1 MLITFIV
8 LYLLASI
15 GIGLYAATRV
25 HNTADYAVA
34 GRSLPLAVVIAT
46 TFATWFGSET
56 VLGVSARFVDGGLG
70 AVVEDPFGASMCLIL
85 VGLFF
90 AYKLYQK
97 NLITLGDYYRQRYG
111 RVIEVACSAIIL
123 FSYLGW
129 VAAQITALGLVF
141 NLLTQGHMSV
151 TVGMVVGTAI
161 VLVYT
166 LYGGMWSVAMTD
178 FVQMIVIAVGLVA
191 IAWYAADLA
200 GGAGKV
206 VEYAAR
212 EGKFQFFPTGGL
224 KEWTFFFAAAIT
236 MMLGSIPQQDVF
248 QRVMSSNSA
257 ETARIGPVIGG
268 TLYLLFAF
276 IPMFVVVAA
285 VLVMPD
291 TAQALLRDDP
301 QKVLPT
307 LVMQHMPMALQIAFF
322 GALLSA
328 IMSTASATLLA
339 PSTTFVEN
347 ILRNLR
353 PGMTDVVSP
362 ADVAPQELDLELV
375 RRVQRGDST
384 AFDLLVR
391 KYQHRIVA
399 LIGRYIHDWSEC
411 QDVAQDT
418 FVRAYRAIGNFR
430 GDAQFYTWLHRIAVN
445 TAKNHLVAHKRRPPT
460 DDVDAADAEQYD
472 SGSRLRDTD
481 TPERELMRQELERT
495 VMKAVNALPEEL
507 RTAITLREVEG
518 LSYEEIAAKMNCP
531 IGTVRSRIFRAR
543 EAIDV
548 ELRPLVDSDSA
559 TRERN
564 RP

>member
-8 LYLLASI
+8 LYLLVSI

-70 AVVEDPFGASMCLIL
+70 AVVEDPFGASMCLVL

-90 AYKLYQK
+90 AYKLYKK

-111 RVIEVACSAIIL
+111 RVIEVACSAIIM

-141 NLLTQGHMSV
+141 NLLTQGYVSV
-151 TVGMVVGTAI
+151 TMGMVIGTVI

-178 FVQMIVIAVGLVA
+178 FVQMIVIAVGLLA

-248 QRVMSSNSA
+248 QRVMSAKDAN
-257 ETARIGPVIGG
+257 TARTGTMIGG
-268 TLYLLFAF
+268 FSYLLFAF
-276 IPMFVVVAA
+276 VPMFIATAA
-285 VLVMPD
+285 MVIMPEE
-291 TAQALLRDDP
+291 TAALLSDDS
-301 QKVLPT
+301 QKILPT
-307 LVMQHMPMALQIAFF
+307 LILNHMPMVAQILFF
-322 GALLSA
+322 GALLALTRAPTRSA
-328 IMSTASATLLA
+328 GKAVPLPWPAVVGAAAVFLPGTVIAESALDLLA
-339 PSTTFVEN
+339 
-347 ILRNLR
+347 R
-353 PGMTDVVSP
+353 
-362 ADVAPQELDLELV
+362 LELL
-375 RRVQRGDST
+375 RCATRV
-384 AFDLLVR
+384 AALVFEPCAGFE
-391 KYQHRIVA
+391 A
-399 LIGRYIHDWSEC
+399 L
-411 QDVAQDT
+411 
-418 FVRAYRAIGNFR
+418 
-430 GDAQFYTWLHRIAVN
+430 
-445 TAKNHLVAHKRRPPT
+445 
-460 DDVDAADAEQYD
+460 AADAAPAEQAYARYLAGQAQAAD
-472 SGSRLRDTD
+472 APPFHMARRNWRAFSFPISGNK
-481 TPERELMRQELERT
+481 PP
-495 VMKAVNALPEEL
+495 K
-507 RTAITLREVEG
+507 
-518 LSYEEIAAKMNCP
+518 IA
-531 IGTVRSRIFRAR
+531 
-543 EAIDV
+543 D
-548 ELRPLVDSDSA
+548 
-559 TRERN
+559 
-564 RP
+564 

>member
-8 LYLLASI
+8 LYLLGSVA
-15 GIGLYAATRV
+15 IGLYAARKV

-56 VLGVSARFVDGGLG
+56 VLGVSARFVSGNLG

-111 RVIEVACSAIIL
+111 KGIEVICSAIII

-141 NLLTQGHMSV
+141 SLLSQGAISV
-151 TVGMVVGTAI
+151 PVGMVIGTSV

-178 FVQMIVIAVGLVA
+178 LVQMIVIGVGLIL
-191 IAWYAADLA
+191 IAWFAADLA

-206 VEYAAR
+206 IEYAAK
-212 EGKFQFFPTGGL
+212 EGKFQFFPSGGDG
-224 KEWTFFFAAAIT
+224 KEWIFFFAAAIT

-248 QRVMSSNSA
+248 QRVMSSKDA
-257 ETARIGPVIGG
+257 KTAVRGPVIGG
-268 TLYLLFAF
+268 TLYFLFAL
-276 IPMFVVVAA
+276 IPMFVVTAA
-285 VLVMPD
+285 VMVMPD
-291 TAQALLRDDP
+291 VAPGLLADDP

-307 LVMQHMPMALQIAFF
+307 LVMEKMPVILQVAFF

-347 ILRNLR
+347 ILRNIK
-353 PGMTDVVSP
+353 PGMSDQATLRAMRISVLVFTVCVLAYAITMQGTSIYDLVSGAYQVPLVGAFTPLVFGLYWKRATTQGAITSVV
-362 ADVAPQELDLELV
+362 LGL
-375 RRVQRGDST
+375 G
-384 AFDLLVR
+384 
-391 KYQHRIVA
+391 
-399 LIGRYIHDWSEC
+399 
-411 QDVAQDT
+411 
-418 FVRAYRAIGNFR
+418 
-430 GDAQFYTWLHRIAVN
+430 TWLLFIAV
-445 TAKNHLVAHKRRPPT
+445 PGW
-460 DDVDAADAEQYD
+460 AEAFPQQLA
-472 SGSRLRDTD
+472 GL
-481 TPERELMRQELERT
+481 L
-495 VMKAVNALPEEL
+495 A
-507 RTAITLREVEG
+507 AITGMLVGSLMPQFMADHKGHVHHFEG
-518 LSYEEIAAKMNCP
+518 
-531 IGTVRSRIFRAR
+531 
-543 EAIDV
+543 
-548 ELRPLVDSDSA
+548 SA
-559 TRERN
+559 SA
-564 RP
+564 

>member
-1 MLITFIV
+1 MLVTFIV

-15 GIGLYAATRV
+15 AIGLYAATRV

-56 VLGVSARFVDGGLG
+56 VLGVSARFIDEGLG
-70 AVVEDPFGASMCLIL
+70 GVVEDPFGASMCLIL

-97 NLITLGDYYRQRYG
+97 NLITLGDYYRLRFG
-111 RVIEVACSAIIL
+111 RTIEMLCSCIIM

-141 NLLTQGHMSV
+141 NLLTQGGISV
-151 TVGMVVGTAI
+151 SAGMVLGTAI
-161 VLVYT
+161 VLIYT

-178 FVQMIVIAVGLVA
+178 FVQMVVIALGLLA

-206 VEYAAR
+206 FEFAAR
-212 EGKFQFFPTGGL
+212 EGKFQFFPKDGGF

-257 ETARIGPVIGG
+257 RTARIGPVIGG
-268 TLYLLFAF
+268 VLYLLFAF
-276 IPMFVVVAA
+276 IPMFVVASA
-285 VLVMPD
+285 VLIMPE
-291 TAQALLRDDP
+291 TAQALLKDDP

-307 LVMQHMPMALQIAFF
+307 LVMERMPLVLQIAFF

-353 PGMTDVVSP
+353 PGMSDAVTLKAMRISVLVFTACVLTYAITMQGTSIYEMVSGAYQVP
-362 ADVAPQELDLELV
+362 LVGAFVPLVFGLYWKRATTQGALAAVALGLGVWLLFVASPMLSEAFPQQLAGVLAALVGMLAGSLAPQFIPD
-375 RRVQRGDST
+375 
-384 AFDLLVR
+384 
-391 KYQHRIVA
+391 
-399 LIGRYIHDWSEC
+399 
-411 QDVAQDT
+411 
-418 FVRAYRAIGNFR
+418 
-430 GDAQFYTWLHRIAVN
+430 
-445 TAKNHLVAHKRRPPT
+445 HKGH
-460 DDVDAADAEQYD
+460 VHHYEGSAA
-472 SGSRLRDTD
+472 
-481 TPERELMRQELERT
+481 
-495 VMKAVNALPEEL
+495 
-507 RTAITLREVEG
+507 
-518 LSYEEIAAKMNCP
+518 
-531 IGTVRSRIFRAR
+531 
-543 EAIDV
+543 
-548 ELRPLVDSDSA
+548 
-559 TRERN
+559 
-564 RP
+564 